1 MQNFSVLLSIYNKE
15 KPDDLKLA
23 LNSIWQSQSIK
34 PSQIVIIKDGPLT
47 EELDNVLSNF
57 SLVTPTD
64 FILNEKNLGLSAS
77 LNKGLFACKHD
88 LVARMD
94 TDDIAYPDRFKK
106 QIYFM
111 NENKH
116 IDIVGSFATKIDEYG
131 IEGDIMRVP
140 ISHEEIL
147 KYIWT
152 CPFIHPSVMFR
163 KSKIQNI
170 GSYNPNAGPRQDDYE
185 LWFRCA
191 INGLKFANIP
201 EPLLYY
207 RFFSDSLRKN
217 NLKVGWH
224 RFKVGFKGCR
234 KLNVPPFAYIGIT
247 IPLVRSIMPYPL
259 NKWFQEFMNKIN
271 PRHK

>member
-1 MQNFSVLLSIYNKE
+1 MKLSLLLSVYFKE
-15 KPDDLKLA
+15 NPEYLKLA
-23 LNSIWQSQSIK
+23 LNSIFSQN
-34 PSQIVIIKDGPLT
+34 IVPNEIVLVKDGPLSP
-47 EELDNVLSNF
+47 ELDLIIDEYQDKYQSIKVIPL
-57 SLVTPTD
+57 L
-64 FILNEKNLGLSAS
+64 E
-77 LNKGLFACKHD
+77 NKGLSYALNEGLIYCTNE

-94 TDDIAYPDRFKK
+94 TDDIAYPNRLEK
-106 QIYFM
+106 QLFFM

-116 IDIVGSFATKIDEYG
+116 IDIVGSFATTIDEYG

-234 KLNVPPFAYIGIT
+234 KLNAPPFAYIGIT
-247 IPLVRSIMPYPL
+247 IPLLRSVMPYPL
-259 NKWFQEFMNKIN
+259 NKWFQELMNKVN

>member
-1 MQNFSVLLSIYNKE
+1 MEFSVLSSVYFKENPEYLRLSL
-15 KPDDLKLA
+15 D
-23 LNSIWQSQSIK
+23 SIFNQSFN
-34 PSQIVIIKDGPLT
+34 PNEVVLIKDGSLT
-47 EELDNVLSNF
+47 SELDLIIDEYQNKYQ
-57 SLVTPTD
+57 SLKV
-64 FILNEKNLGLSAS
+64 ILLKE
-77 LNKGLFACKHD
+77 NKGLAVALNEGLKYCSYE

-94 TDDIAYPDRFKK
+94 TDDIAHPNRFER
-106 QIYFM
+106 QSNFM

-116 IDIVGSFATKIDEYG
+116 IDVVGSFATKIDEYG
-131 IEGDIMRVP
+131 IEKEIMKVP
-140 ISHEEIL
+140 VTHEEIL

-163 KSKIQNI
+163 KNKIQNI
-170 GSYNPNAGPRQDDYE
+170 GSYNPNVGPRQDDYE

-217 NLKVGWH
+217 NMKVGWH

-234 KLNVPPFAYIGIT
+234 KLNTSPFAYIGIT
-247 IPLVRSIMPYPL
+247 IPLLRSVMPYPL